1 MIWFDRYTKSIVSY
15 DLLLRDPILF
25 NQKGVKNIV
34 LDNIGGQMI
43 VSTGKFKEYASSLV
57 ITNSILN
64 DFSNNSKV
72 SVLQERSKTG
82 KKVLRFLVKL
92 NKNSSIFFIDFFL
105 NMVLKGL
112 KRRYISLS
120 YSINETGILNFS
132 FSNLSELDL
141 DDFFFFESLDL
152 SSKLNILFNFY
163 SDKDIILN
171 KIFSNY
177 FINIFKFSLYTKYE
191 VSNRKG

>member
-1 MIWFDRYTKSIVSY
+1 MIWFDRYTKAIVSY

-25 NQKGVKNIV
+25 NQKGVKGIV
-34 LDNIGGQMI
+34 LNNIAGQMV

-152 SSKLNILFNFY
+152 SSKLNIFFNFY